1 MRLIKRLRIL
11 LKYQEGNIK
20 RGASQLGNC
29 SLLFILYPLVFLIFY
44 GTMQDS
50 ELPTLLSEIIF
61 YIGILVWMAAL
72 LLAIL
77 SYFKKNQ
84 VLVGISTYLMSV
96 YGCFTLPVS
105 STTAWG
111 NGHLNFIIL
120 QEVSIIL
127 WPLIS
132 YLIFAYCMV
141 NRNGEIIHSEKW
153 KKLLLYVVMGPGL
166 FLSFISLLLI
176 YFVSDYYC
184 MYLVWGLELAL
195 SPALISGWFTIL
207 YPLRHKDDEGADLTE
222 ASKAQSQAVNALNE
236 TLQNKH
242 FGKDEIKED

>member
-184 MYLVWGLELAL
+184 IYLVWGLELAL

>member
-1 MRLIKRLRIL
+1 MGLIERLRIL

-20 RGASQLGNC
+20 KGASQLENC

-153 KKLLLYVVMGPGL
+153 KKLLLYVVMGPAL

-176 YFVSDYYC
+176 HFVSDYYC
-184 MYLVWGLELAL
+184 IYLVWGLELAL

-207 YPLRHKDDEGADLTE
+207 YPLRHKDAEGADLT
-222 ASKAQSQAVNALNE
+222 AQNQAVNALSD
-236 TLQNKH
+236 TLQEQN
-242 FGKDEIKED
+242 FDKDGIKED